1 MMAGNADGGFRA
13 CSEAAVMSNLPSE
26 DRCFFSGVPWGTY
39 NCSSEYWTNLFV
51 LFTRL
56 NIQPKLA
63 T

>member
-1 MMAGNADGGFRA
+1 MASRVCGRA
-13 CSEAAVMSNLPSE
+13 RFVLFVLRYCS
-26 DRCFFSGVPWGTY
+26 
-39 NCSSEYWTNLFV
+39 NLFV